1 MYEKFLIFV
10 AWIVIVLGVGLWAGR
25 VKKITSKEE
34 WSVAGRSF
42 RWITNFFTAHA
53 TQLSALTFM
62 GFPGLLYSFGVP
74 VFYAHYIFYALGTCA
89 FFVLFGPKIWR
100 LGKRLGHVTP
110 TDALTFYYGGGR
122 WFAYLIAA
130 LLFLALIPYVQLQVA
145 GMGFTFEAATDG
157 LIPAWLG
164 ALIFYIV
171 VVIYVW
177 YGGMRAVAYTDV
189 VQGIMLL
196 CGLWFGAISIIAI
209 VGGGVGNIFSRAVE
223 KLPQLMTVSG
233 YKGWNWAYTISWAAA
248 LGAGWGMHA
257 HMWLRMYTPKSE
269 KAARMWS
276 SYMFG
281 QNLCNGIVLTLAML
295 AVALATP
302 GLKPDMAFLQTI
314 GNIWPPAI
322 YGVMLAAV
330 SAAIFSTIDSQIH
343 AIGLIVTH
351 DFVERSGKQLTERQF
366 IWLNRII
373 VVVVT
378 FTGYVLAFTY
388 PTPLGFLGGYAA
400 ALGFV
405 MMPPVL
411 AMCTAQ
417 KWVTKEGVAAGLIVG
432 YIVLLITGTGPLTN
446 LLNIYCGMWGFI
458 ANTVTMIV
466 VSLFTKSKP
475 PKEAIEAIINAGW

>member
-1 MYEKFLIFV
+1 LDHHRDS
-10 AWIVIVLGVGLWAGR
+10 VGLWAGR
-25 VKKITSKEE
+25 VKKITTREE

-42 RWITNFFTAHA
+42 RWITNYFTAHG
-53 TQLSALTFM
+53 TQLSALTFF
-62 GFPGLLYSFGVP
+62 GFPGLLYTVGVP

-157 LIPAWLG
+157 LVPAWLD
-164 ALIFYIV
+164 AFILYLI

-177 YGGMRAVAYTDV
+177 YGGMRAVAYTDM
-189 VQGIMLL
+189 VQGALL
-196 CGLWFGAISIIAI
+196 LFGLWFGAISIIAI
-209 VGGGVGNIFSRAVE
+209 VGGGVSNIFSQAVE
-223 KLPQLMTVSG
+223 KFPQLMTVSG
-233 YKGWNWAYTISWAAA
+233 HRGWDWAYTISWAAA
-248 LGAGWGMHA
+248 LGAGWSMHA
-257 HMWLRMYTPKSE
+257 HMWMRMYTPQSE
-269 KAARMWS
+269 KAARLWS

-281 QNLCNGIVLTLAML
+281 QNILNGIVLTIAML

-302 GLKPDMAFLQTI
+302 NLRPDMAFLQTI
-314 GNIWPPAI
+314 GKIWPAAI

-351 DFVERSGKQLTERQF
+351 DFIERGGKQLTERQF

-378 FTGYVLAFTY
+378 FIGYVLAFTY
-388 PTPLGFLGGYAA
+388 PAPLAFIGGYAA
-400 ALGFV
+400 ALGFI

-411 AMCTAQ
+411 AMVTAQ
-417 KWVTKEGVAAGLIVG
+417 KWVTKEGVVAGLIVG
-432 YIVLLITGTGPLTN
+432 YIVFLITGTGPLTN
-446 LLNIYCGMWGFI
+446 PLNIYSGMWGFL
-458 ANTVTMIV
+458 ANTMVMSV

-475 PKEAIEAIINAGW
+475 LKEVIEVITNAGW